1 MERFRIA
8 TISKLKL
15 KARFNSSWSIKIFVY
30 VTWKNTCTYIYF
42 KNMHLYFRL
51 QFSIYR
57 MSIVREW
64 NNTYDVLIFENR
76 FENRENCQLFMIEKI
91 RKYWTRVNDKNC
103 LENIINFVKKFEN
116 RRKSSDF
123 LIV

>member
-1 MERFRIA
+1 
-8 TISKLKL
+8 
-15 KARFNSSWSIKIFVY
+15 
-30 VTWKNTCTYIYF
+30 
-42 KNMHLYFRL
+42 
-51 QFSIYR
+51 

-64 NNTYDVLIFENR
+64 NNTYDVSIFENR

>member
-1 MERFRIA
+1 
-8 TISKLKL
+8 
-15 KARFNSSWSIKIFVY
+15 
-30 VTWKNTCTYIYF
+30 
-42 KNMHLYFRL
+42 MHLYFRL

-64 NNTYDVLIFENR
+64 NNTYDVSIFENH

-91 RKYWTRVNDKNC
+91 RKYWTRVNDKNY

>member
-1 MERFRIA
+1 
-8 TISKLKL
+8 
-15 KARFNSSWSIKIFVY
+15 
-30 VTWKNTCTYIYF
+30 
-42 KNMHLYFRL
+42 MHLYFRL

-64 NNTYDVLIFENR
+64 NNTYDVSIFENR

-103 LENIINFVKKFEN
+103 LGNIINFVKKFEN